1 MLKIN
6 ESNFDLEVIESAIP
20 VLVVFYAEWCEL
32 CDQYKIELLKFKEQF
47 QNEIKICM
55 INSDESLELKKYY
68 GIQGLPTTLL
78 FVDGNETKELKGI
91 WDHETIIAFA
101 KHAL

>member
-1 MLKIN
+1 
-6 ESNFDLEVIESAIP
+6 
-20 VLVVFYAEWCEL
+20 
-32 CDQYKIELLKFKEQF
+32 
-47 QNEIKICM
+47 M